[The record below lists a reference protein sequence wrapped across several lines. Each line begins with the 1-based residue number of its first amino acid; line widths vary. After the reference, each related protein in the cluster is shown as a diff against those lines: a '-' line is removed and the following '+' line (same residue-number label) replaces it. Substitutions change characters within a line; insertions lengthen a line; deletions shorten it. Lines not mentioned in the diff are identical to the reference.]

1 MDSCGLCTRPLDGA
15 ALSGV
20 HPECVAER
28 LPGDVAVALMAMLA
42 VVLAPALVVWAA

>member
-1 MDSCGLCTRPLDGA
+1 MDSCGLCARPLDGA
-15 ALSGV
+15 GLSGA

-28 LPGDVAVALMAMLA
+28 LPGDVAVALVAMLA